1 MGRRAPRPPAPAA
14 AAACAGVALSLLL
27 LAAGARASPVS
38 YGSEVAL
45 GAGLGCCG
53 EVCDLATGRC
63 ECLAAEV
70 DAEAAT
76 ASPDSA
82 CRCCEVSTYGGRRA
96 GRSGGLTKKKAS
108 KVAEAPE
115 VRRRGPRSP
124 RLPPPRL

>member
-1 MGRRAPRPPAPAA
+1 MGRRAPRSPAPAA

-27 LAAGARASPVS
+27 AAGAPARASPVS

-70 DAEAAT
+70 DAEA
-76 ASPDSA
+76 SPDLA
-82 CRCCEVSTYGGRRA
+82 CECCDH
-96 GRSGGLTKKKAS
+96 S

-115 VRRRGPRSP
+115 VRAAAAPDRRAAP
-124 RLPPPRL
+124 PPPRL

>member
-1 MGRRAPRPPAPAA
+1 MGRPPARPPAPA
-14 AAACAGVALSLLL
+14 VVLSLLL
-27 LAAGARASPVS
+27 LLAGGARASPVS

-70 DAEAAT
+70 DAEAAA
-76 ASPDSA
+76 ASPDLA
-82 CRCCEVSTYGGRRA
+82 CKCCEM
-96 GRSGGLTKKKAS
+96 S

>member
-1 MGRRAPRPPAPAA
+1 MGRRAPRSPAPAA

-70 DAEAAT
+70 DAEAAA
-76 ASPDSA
+76 ASPDLA
-82 CRCCEVSTYGGRRA
+82 CECCEM
-96 GRSGGLTKKKAS
+96 S

-115 VRRRGPRSP
+115 VRPPIAATRPASP
-124 RLPPPRL
+124 RL

>member
-1 MGRRAPRPPAPAA
+1 MGRPPARPPAPA
-14 AAACAGVALSLLL
+14 VVLSLLL
-27 LAAGARASPVS
+27 LLAGGARASPVS

-70 DAEAAT
+70 DAEAAA

-82 CRCCEVSTYGGRRA
+82 CRCCEVSTYGGRRV
-96 GRSGGLTKKKAS
+96 SGEAARTPRGLA
-108 KVAEAPE
+108 AQEP
-115 VRRRGPRSP
+115 GPHY
-124 RLPPPRL
+124 